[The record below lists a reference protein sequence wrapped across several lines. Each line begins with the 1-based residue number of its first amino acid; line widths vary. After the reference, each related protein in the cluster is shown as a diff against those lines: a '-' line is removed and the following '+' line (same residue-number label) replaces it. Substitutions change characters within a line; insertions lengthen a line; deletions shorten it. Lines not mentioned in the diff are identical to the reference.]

1 MAYFYSS
8 RVNLVDSP
16 SHPPADSRAHLHS
29 LAAIRF
35 IPETPF
41 QSVPRTRAINHRV
54 STSAPV
60 ASIWAHDGQPG
71 AGLQVA
77 PCSPRSPRRVDASDA
92 RVYSETPVAE
102 ATVRRLAVK
111 LGMNLP
117 NSLTLLRIFFVPLL
131 IVILLTRSPTVQMF
145 GLTMHFEVW
154 GVLILLLAAATD
166 WADGYL
172 ARRRL
177 QVTTLGIL
185 LDPIADKLLISA
197 AFIALVD
204 MHGGDGKALVPAWMV
219 VIIIGREFTVLG
231 LRNIASA
238 EGFTISASA
247 LGKTKMVLQ
256 VLAVAVLIASSRYT
270 SLKPLGSI
278 LLWLV
283 VASALISAAQ
293 YFFRFWSQLDSRIT
307 QRRKLRM
314 MEARAKSEDVVP
326 S

>member
-1 MAYFYSS
+1 
-8 RVNLVDSP
+8 
-16 SHPPADSRAHLHS
+16 
-29 LAAIRF
+29 
-35 IPETPF
+35 
-41 QSVPRTRAINHRV
+41 
-54 STSAPV
+54 
-60 ASIWAHDGQPG
+60 
-71 AGLQVA
+71 
-77 PCSPRSPRRVDASDA
+77 
-92 RVYSETPVAE
+92 
-102 ATVRRLAVK
+102 
-111 LGMNLP
+111 MNLP
-117 NSLTLLRIFFVPLL
+117 NSLTLLRIFFVPVL
-131 IVILLTRSPTVQMF
+131 IVMLLTRSPTVQLLGF
-145 GLTMHFEVW
+145 TMHFEVW

-204 MHGGDGKALVPAWMV
+204 MHLVKAWMA

-238 EGFTISASA
+238 EGFTIAAST

-256 VLAVAVLIASSRYT
+256 VCAVAIVIVGARHPSMN
-270 SLKPLGSI
+270 PLGLF

-283 VASALISAAQ
+283 VISALVSAAQ
-293 YFFRFWSQLDSRIT
+293 YFLRFWSHVDDSIK

-314 MEARAKSEDVVP
+314 LEASKKSQDAV
-326 S
+326 SL